1 MPHRAMTS
9 TTRGWGRTGP
19 SLWAAAAAQMAP
31 MMNCPSPPMFQKRI
45 RKASDR
51 AREVMSRGTKSLTK
65 FSTMRQGNLLPGMPM
80 VTIFW

>member
-1 MPHRAMTS
+1 MTS

-45 RKASDR
+45 LKAGASAMPTQSSVDR
-51 AREVMSRGTKSLTK
+51 SRSIQLKRVMLAKVPLHMT
-65 FSTMRQGNLLPGMPM
+65 P
-80 VTIFW
+80 